1 MNGKNLVI
9 LNNIFKDSYN
19 SLLYMKENNMDK
31 DTNLSKLY
39 DLFYDTNDTIEEIL
53 NILGANE

>member
-31 DTNLSKLY
+31 DINLSKLY

-53 NILGANE
+53 NILGAKE

>member
-1 MNGKNLVI
+1 MNSKNLVI

>member
-31 DTNLSKLY
+31 DINLSKLY
-39 DLFYDTNDTIEEIL
+39 IL
-53 NILGANE
+53 